1 MSDLQIKG
9 WPVRFGDGRNSIEVW
24 AQFKRLS
31 NLPKPLYKIDCCQA
45 TIVISSAKTILIFAV
60 PAVLVAAIHRKDPGS
75 ILGQST
81 VYHIYI
87 RILYLLI
94 RDAQTGFFRMSE
106 TLPLQDEKIA
116 SLHQP

>member
-94 RDAQTGFFRMSE
+94 REHR
-106 TLPLQDEKIA
+106 QDFLECQNPTP
-116 SLHQP
+116 SR